1 MRFASLLLV
10 ALLFAPAALA
20 QDAADEPR
28 ERTRVLRAWSE
39 PVKLEDGARTVYNHE
54 VIFDYETGVTRQVV
68 RDEDGALVA
77 DFPIQQIR
85 PTPEEFGEAMEIL
98 MAQPSFQS
106 LRATRPFEADGGFIL
121 AQEEGQAC
129 GPGSRCLQIDLLD
142 ATDRTQRVRYVV
154 VDLVSRTVAYPNF
167 NPARDGNRF

>member
-1 MRFASLLLV
+1 MRLAIFLLL
-10 ALLFAPAALA
+10 ALLAAPIALA
-20 QDAADEPR
+20 QNSTADER
-28 ERTRVLRAWSE
+28 ERVLRSWSE
-39 PVKLEDGARTVYNHE
+39 PVKLANGERGTYHHE

-68 RDEDGALVA
+68 RDEAGALVA

-85 PTPEEFGEAMEIL
+85 PTPEEFDEAVAIL
-98 MAQPSFQS
+98 MAEPDFQAIRS
-106 LRATRPFEADGGFIL
+106 ARPFEADGGFIL
-121 AQEEGQAC
+121 VQDDGQAC

-154 VDLVSRTVAYPNF
+154 VDLVSQTVAYPNF

>member
-1 MRFASLLLV
+1 MRLATFLLL
-10 ALLFAPAALA
+10 ALLAAPIALA
-20 QDAADEPR
+20 QNSTADER
-28 ERTRVLRAWSE
+28 ERTRILRTWSE
-39 PVKLEDGARTVYNHE
+39 PVKLGNGDRGTYHHE

-68 RDEDGALVA
+68 RDDAGALVA

-85 PTPEEFGEAMEIL
+85 PTPEEFDEAVEIL
-98 MAQPSFQS
+98 MAEQDFQAI
-106 LRATRPFEADGGFIL
+106 RAARPFEADGGFIL
-121 AQEEGQAC
+121 VQDEGQAC

-154 VDLVSRTVAYPNF
+154 VDLVSQTVAYPNF